1 MVEARLLQQRRATK
15 LKKPRFLRQD
25 ATRNKSL
32 KKTWRKAKGMHSKM
46 RMHLKGR
53 RRSPSP
59 GFASPKAVRGLTRQG
74 LKEVHVQNSKD
85 LHGFDPKTQII
96 VFGRIGLRHKM
107 SLLKICA
114 EKKYPVSQIKDV
126 SAFMQKVEADFT
138 TRKNTKKQKE
148 DQIKKVKEESLKK
161 TKESEKKE
169 TPAATEAQEET
180 KKGEK
185 SDKIKI
191 LEKKQ

>member
-46 RMHLKGR
+46 RMHLK
-53 RRSPSP
+53 
-59 GFASPKAVRGLTRQG
+59 
-74 LKEVHVQNSKD
+74 EVHVQNSKD
-85 LHGFDPKTQII
+85 LQGFDPKTQII
-96 VFGRIGLRHKM
+96 VFGRIGLRNKM

-138 TRKNTKKQKE
+138 TRKNRQN
-148 DQIKKVKEESLKK
+148 
-161 TKESEKKE
+161 
-169 TPAATEAQEET
+169 
-180 KKGEK
+180 
-185 SDKIKI
+185 
-191 LEKKQ
+191 